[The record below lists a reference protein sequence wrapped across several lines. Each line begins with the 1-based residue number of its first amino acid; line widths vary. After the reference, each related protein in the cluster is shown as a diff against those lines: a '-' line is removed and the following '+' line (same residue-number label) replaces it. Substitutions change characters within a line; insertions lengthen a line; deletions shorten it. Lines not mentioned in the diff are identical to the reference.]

1 MTFQQAW
8 ATIRPRLDTPITLAD
23 LEDMPAAK
31 RRCLEEKVVDAAMQ
45 HGCAQAKW
53 QVMVQEAAPTEGCGG
68 VWADLLP
75 EWAEECE
82 EVYHNIKGWTD
93 WMWTR
98 VNDVDARPQVNST
111 GKRHSFYVIEFHRA
125 GATQV
130 NLSSN
135 TRRTVRR
142 LEVKMGF
149 SDGQVREDPYNVFN
163 MPYGSDRGLDAVE
176 RTMSPR
182 DTVGG
187 ASPSTGGM
195 AGGVAPYLLLELMG
209 TREHHHGQD

>member
-1 MTFQQAW
+1 
-8 ATIRPRLDTPITLAD
+8 
-23 LEDMPAAK
+23 
-31 RRCLEEKVVDAAMQ
+31 
-45 HGCAQAKW
+45 
-53 QVMVQEAAPTEGCGG
+53 MVQEAAPMKGCGG

-98 VNDVDARPQVNST
+98 VNDVDAPPQVNST

-142 LEVKMGF
+142 IEVKMMGRCAKTRTT
-149 SDGQVREDPYNVFN
+149 SSTCPTDPTEAWMLWSGPCRHETRLEVHH
-163 MPYGSDRGLDAVE
+163 PALVAW
-176 RTMSPR
+176 P
-182 DTVGG
+182 G
-187 ASPSTGGM
+187 ASPHTLYWS
-195 AGGVAPYLLLELMG
+195 
-209 TREHHHGQD
+209 